1 MKKFLAITLVTFL
14 LLTFSV
20 TTFAEV
26 ESSAEE
32 IVTEEVSVVEDTSV
46 AEENTSLK
54 DKIYSLDITVED
66 IMSWIENN
74 YDKISVVVTLLFSV
88 LFAIRRSKKINNA
101 ITTVNNNSVAIAKN
115 SEDSM
120 VGMSNT
126 VTQYSDSM
134 SAMLAEIRRNNEE
147 RASLEESLTEVSK
160 YLKATRLANLEL
172 ANEVAELL
180 ILANIP
186 NSKKDE
192 LYSRHLAAVNAISEA
207 EKVVA
212 EIEEVKENEETHEE

>member
-32 IVTEEVSVVEDTSV
+32 IVTEEVSVTEEVPV

-192 LYSRHLAAVNAISEA
+192 LYSRHLAAVNAIAEA

-212 EIEEVKENEETHEE
+212 EIEEVKEHEETHEE